1 MFNYSKISLLLVVL
15 TAFLASPAQA
25 ECPVGDLD
33 DNCKVD
39 ADDVRIFA
47 GQWLG
52 GGSLPANIDGS

>member
-1 MFNYSKISLLLVVL
+1 MCNSLKISLLLIAL
-15 TAFLASPAQA
+15 TAFLAGSARA